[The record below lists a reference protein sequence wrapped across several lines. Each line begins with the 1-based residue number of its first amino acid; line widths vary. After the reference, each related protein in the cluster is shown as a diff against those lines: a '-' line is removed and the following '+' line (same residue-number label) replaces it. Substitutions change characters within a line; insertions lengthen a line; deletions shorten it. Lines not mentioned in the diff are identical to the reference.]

1 MKTINKLVISAFFIM
16 GMIAIQ
22 SCTTDDDS
30 SGNNSNNDAQI
41 MEAQSIANTGT
52 WIITNFNDSGQNE
65 TADFNGY
72 TFDFA
77 SDGVITATNG
87 TTTITGTW
95 SITDD
100 SNSSS
105 DDDSSDDDDDIDFII
120 SFPVSDSSNFEDLN
134 DSWDIVSVT
143 ENRMEL
149 RDVSGGNGGI
159 DILVFE
165 RN

>member
-1 MKTINKLVISAFFIM
+1 MKTISKLITTVFFLAGI
-16 GMIAIQ
+16 IVLQ

-30 SGNNSNNDAQI
+30 SSSNTNTEEQI
-41 MEAQSIANTGT
+41 MQAQSIANTGT
-52 WIITNFNDSGQNE
+52 WVITNFNDSGENE
-65 TADFNGY
+65 TGDFNGY

-77 SDGVITATNG
+77 SDGVLTATNG
-87 TTTITGTW
+87 TNTLSGTW

-100 SNSSS
+100 SNSS
-105 DDDSSDDDDDIDFII
+105 DDDSDDDDDDIDFNIFF
-120 SFPVSDSSNFEDLN
+120 SVSQSSDFEDLN
-134 DSWDIVSVT
+134 DDWDIVSVT

-159 DILVFE
+159 DILIFE